1 MRAILTTLLLCLFV
15 AIIDLSIL
23 QAMYRHFENINAM
36 DIVIFVI
43 INVMMYQTIQYIQD
57 KD

>member
-15 AIIDLSIL
+15 AIDLSIL

>member
-1 MRAILTTLLLCLFV
+1 MRAILSILLLCLYV
-15 AIIDLSIL
+15 AIDLSIL
-23 QAMYRHFENINAM
+23 RAMYSHFENINAM

-43 INVMMYQTIQYIQD
+43 INAMMYQTIKYIQD

>member
-15 AIIDLSIL
+15 AIDLSIL
-23 QAMYRHFENINAM
+23 QAMDRHFENINAM

>member
-1 MRAILTTLLLCLFV
+1 MQAILSILLLCLY
-15 AIIDLSIL
+15 AAIDLSIL
-23 QAMYRHFENINAM
+23 QAMYSHFENINAM

-43 INVMMYQTIQYIQD
+43 INAMMYQTIKYIQD

>member
-15 AIIDLSIL
+15 AIDLSIL
-23 QAMYRHFENINAM
+23 QEMYRHFENINAM